1 MFNLSIKT
9 TQNIPL
15 FFTPAS
21 FSERLVAFFIDLV
34 IQSGYLVLIFYFIEV
49 ENIVDFLG
57 INQTD
62 VWSEAAVKILLSS
75 PAALYPLVSEMFMSG
90 QTLGKKAMQIRVI
103 KIDGYQASF
112 SDFCIRW
119 LFALVEVYLLG
130 AIALISMLSSKYT
143 QRLGD
148 FASGTAV
155 ITEKNKTHISHSILM
170 EIEQEYKPLFLRSEV
185 FAFSDDDA
193 RVIKQ
198 YFEEAQAKKNWEIIG
213 KLSQKIEQVSGRSNT
228 ILPVDFVE
236 RFLKDYNYHTT
247 ENN

>member
-21 FSERLVAFFIDLV
+21 FSERLLAFLIDFM
-34 IQSGYLVLIFYFIEV
+34 IQSGYLILVFVFLELDEIYHYSDQWSLI
-49 ENIVDFLG
+49 
-57 INQTD
+57 
-62 VWSEAAVKILLSS
+62 AVIALLSA
-75 PAALYPLVSEMFMSG
+75 PATLYPVVCEMFMSG
-90 QTLGKKAMQIRVI
+90 QTFGKKVMQIRVI

-112 SDFCIRW
+112 GDYIIRW
-119 LFALVEVYLLG
+119 LFALVEVYTIG
-130 AIALISMLSSKYT
+130 GIALVSMLTSKYT

-170 EIEQEYKPLFLRSEV
+170 EVEQEYVPYFSHSEV

-198 YFEEAQAKKNWEIIG
+198 YFTEAQNKQNWEIIG
-213 KLSQKIEQVSGRSNT
+213 KLSTKIEQVSGKNNT
-228 ILPVDFVE
+228 LVPIEFVE

-247 ENN
+247 KNQ